1 MQELLLNSEHKL
13 QEERRKEGCEGNEN
27 GEEERKEDTQPI
39 GQPILISFMKCGEER
54 CVYVQ
59 ITQQIICKV
68 ILLDLLHSHF

>member
-27 GEEERKEDTQPI
+27 GEERKEDTQPI